1 MASLLQAKQLIE
13 FTSVTGVKENI
24 ILERSINIIEII
36 LIPDLRIKT
45 TTICGGTNFIMSL
58 LTLMSCCHFCWS
70 WPSVLVTTES
80 SGWGNIQHSLGTW
93 LQWQCNARPTAHTL
107 PSSPQTDDSMATAF
121 VNINIEINTQEAYLV
136 RPHYPNLCLN
146 PSSITIGNFFFVFST
161 SFWWWMEYLDS
172 LL

>member
-24 ILERSINIIEII
+24 ILERSIDIRDILT

-93 LQWQCNARPTAHTL
+93 LQWMQCEADSSHPSILASNRWLNGHCIREYKYRDKHPGGV
-107 PSSPQTDDSMATAF
+107 SSPAPLSQPLPQSIL
-121 VNINIEINTQEAYLV
+121 N
-136 RPHYPNLCLN
+136 HYRL
-146 PSSITIGNFFFVFST
+146 FFSRFFYFFLMMNGISR
-161 SFWWWMEYLDS
+161 FPL
-172 LL
+172 